1 MPRFFF
7 DFIDGDV
14 ALDREGTELP
24 DISAARAEAM
34 RILIETLRQEST
46 DLLRAGGCR
55 IRVTD
60 ADEVELFRL
69 SLIATTT
76 AQGATLG

>member
-14 ALDREGTELP
+14 ALDRAGTEMP
-24 DISAARAEAM
+24 DISAARAEAV
-34 RILIETLRQEST
+34 RILIEALRQEST
-46 DLLRAGGCR
+46 DVLRAGGCR

-60 ADEVELFRL
+60 AEEVELFRL
-69 SLIATTT
+69 SLTAATT
-76 AQGATLG
+76 AQGAILG